1 MNPAQAAQG
10 LSIAVDGGGPAS
22 LKIFLILTVLSLLPA
37 IVLSMTAFVRIVI
50 VLSFLRTALGTPQLP
65 PNPVLI
71 GLALFLTFFVMG
83 STIDHLNERALAP
96 YLDEKIGHAEAAARA
111 EVVIKEFLIP
121 QTRDDD
127 LSLFFSL
134 ANLEPPATVEDIPLR
149 VAVPAFLVS
158 ELTTAF
164 KMGLYLFI
172 PLVVVDLLVASVLM
186 SLGMMMVPPQMIALP
201 LKLAVFL
208 LADGWR
214 LVVAAL
220 ARSFHVA

>member
-1 MNPAQAAQG
+1 MNAAQG
-10 LSIAVDGGGPAS
+10 LQIAVDGGGPAT
-22 LKIFLILTVLSLLPA
+22 LKIFLVLTMLSLLPA

-71 GLALFLTFFVMG
+71 GLSLFLTFFVMG
-83 STIDHLNERALAP
+83 PTFDRLHESALAP
-96 YLDEKIGHAEAAARA
+96 YLDDKIGHVEAAQRA
-111 EVVIKEFLIP
+111 EVVIKGFLIP

-127 LSLFFSL
+127 LSLFFAL
-134 ANLEPPATVEDIPLR
+134 ARLPQPASVEEIPLR

-164 KMGLYLFI
+164 KMGLYLFV
-172 PLVVVDLLVASVLM
+172 PLVLVDLIVASVLM

-220 ARSFHVA
+220 ARSFHGA

>member
-1 MNPAQAAQG
+1 MNAAQQG
-10 LSIAVDGGGPAS
+10 LHIAVDGGGAS
-22 LKIFLILTVLSLLPA
+22 TLKIFFLLTVLSLLPA
-37 IVLSMTAFVRIVI
+37 LVLSMTAFVRVTI

-71 GLALFLTFFVMG
+71 GLSLFLTFFIMG
-83 STIDHLNERALAP
+83 NTLDDLHAKVLKP
-96 YLDEKIGHAEAAARA
+96 YLDDEIENTEAAARA
-111 EVVIKEFLIP
+111 TVVIKSFIVP
-121 QTRDDD
+121 QTRDED
-127 LSLFFSL
+127 LALFYDL
-134 ANLEPPATVEDIPLR
+134 AQLPPPASVDDIPLR

-172 PLVVVDLLVASVLM
+172 PLVIIDLLVASVLM
-186 SLGMMMVPPQMIALP
+186 SLGMMMVPPQMVALP

-220 ARSFHVA
+220 ARSFHGA

>member
-1 MNPAQAAQG
+1 MNAAQG
-10 LSIAVDGGGPAS
+10 LSVAIDGGGPAT
-22 LKIFLILTVLSLLPA
+22 LKIFFLLTVVSLLPA
-37 IVLSMTAFVRIVI
+37 VVLSMTAFVRVTI

-71 GLALFLTFFVMG
+71 GLSLFLTFFIMG
-83 STIDHLNERALAP
+83 NTFDDLYAKAVAP
-96 YLDEKIGHAEAAARA
+96 YLDDSIGHVEAAARA
-111 EVVIKEFLIP
+111 EVVIKGFLIP
-121 QTRDDD
+121 QTRDED
-127 LSLFFSL
+127 LALFFDL
-134 ANLEPPATVEDIPLR
+134 AALPPPASVDDIPLR

-164 KMGLYLFI
+164 KMGLYLFV
-172 PLVVVDLLVASVLM
+172 PLVIIDLLVASVLM

-214 LVVAAL
+214 LVIAAL
-220 ARSFHVA
+220 ARSFHHGA

>member
-1 MNPAQAAQG
+1 MNAAQG
-10 LSIAVDGGGPAS
+10 LQIAVDGGGPATM
-22 LKIFLILTVLSLLPA
+22 KIFLVLTILSLLPA

-71 GLALFLTFFVMG
+71 GLSLFLTFFVMG
-83 STIDHLNERALAP
+83 PTFDQLNESALSP
-96 YLDEKIGHAEAAARA
+96 YLEDTIGNVEAAERA
-111 EVVIKEFLIP
+111 EVVIKGFLIP
-121 QTRDDD
+121 QTRDED
-127 LSLFFSL
+127 LSLFFAL
-134 ANLEPPATVEDIPLR
+134 ARLPQPASVEEIPLR

-164 KMGLYLFI
+164 KMGLYLFV
-172 PLVVVDLLVASVLM
+172 PLVVVDLIVASVLM

-220 ARSFHVA
+220 ARSFHGA